1 MSAEEPVLSECR
13 SFGPRT
19 TRSCRSPPSRAGL
32 FTAGPSALVNGTR
45 EKLSRSIPLLSES
58 QVAMISRFIV
68 HRHKTERSHFDLL
81 LIEEG
86 IPRCWSL
93 LKAPPSQTGEHRLA
107 IETESSPGD
116 KVRGAS
122 LNKDAFGEGKVYI
135 WDEGDVEIKASTPRK
150 LVLVFSGK
158 KLAGGYEM
166 LRMLWYPGNRWL
178 LRKSS
183 L

>member
-1 MSAEEPVLSECR
+1 
-13 SFGPRT
+13 
-19 TRSCRSPPSRAGL
+19 
-32 FTAGPSALVNGTR
+32 
-45 EKLSRSIPLLSES
+45 
-58 QVAMISRFIV
+58 MISRFVV

-86 IPRCWSL
+86 VPRCWSL
-93 LKAPPSQTGEHRLA
+93 LKEPPCQTGEHRLA
-107 IETESSPGD
+107 IESESSPD
-116 KVRGAS
+116 ERVRRAS
-122 LNKDAFGEGKVYI
+122 FNKDAFGEGKVYI

-158 KLAGGYEM
+158 RLAGSYEL

-178 LRKSS
+178 LRKAS

>member
-1 MSAEEPVLSECR
+1 
-13 SFGPRT
+13 
-19 TRSCRSPPSRAGL
+19 
-32 FTAGPSALVNGTR
+32 
-45 EKLSRSIPLLSES
+45 
-58 QVAMISRFIV
+58 MISRFIV